1 MHPSTAGLEV
11 WFRPVC
17 SHVLLIARLV
27 ILTLTNE
34 KVASEQNRLF
44 ENSFPVWSTLWWGV
58 RVHPPTVKLCLFSVF
73 STMGVTFTTWLLCV
87 CVLLCFWW
95 HSFQGPQI
103 KRVLIHTCLLSTL
116 WLLAVGP
123 HSVSSLCSWF
133 YTDCQSQSISL
144 LMAALSDPETF
155 LNVRR
160 CRCCV

>member
-1 MHPSTAGLEV
+1 MHPSTAGLQV

-17 SHVLLIARLV
+17 SHVLLITRLL
-27 ILTLTNE
+27 ILTLTNA
-34 KVASEQNRLF
+34 KVTSEQNRLF

-58 RVHPPTVKLCLFSVF
+58 RVHPPTVKLSIFCVF
-73 STMGVTFTTWLLCV
+73 HHGGHVHHLIIV

-103 KRVLIHTCLLSTL
+103 KRVLIHTWLLSTL

-123 HSVSSLCSWF
+123 YSVSSLCSWF

-144 LMAALSDPETF
+144 LMAALSDPETL

>member
-11 WFRPVC
+11 WFRPVH
-17 SHVLLIARLV
+17 SHVLLITRLL
-27 ILTLTNE
+27 ILTLTNA

-58 RVHPPTVKLCLFSVF
+58 RVHPPPQLNSVYFLCFPPWGSR
-73 STMGVTFTTWLLCV
+73 SPPDYCV

-103 KRVLIHTCLLSTL
+103 KHVLIHTCLLSTL

-123 HSVSSLCSWF
+123 YSVSSLCSWF